1 MMYRNV
7 VLNMFLSLL
16 WPALNGRM
24 DARSMITGFVLGFL
38 VISIVEPE
46 YGKRVLGGMAF
57 TVYVLLAIL
66 ESNLRLAWIV
76 VQPRPPLDPGIVA
89 IPLTVTTDLEITL
102 LASIIT
108 LTPGTLSVDLREDS
122 QGRKHLLV
130 HSLQVKDREAFR
142 REIKER
148 FEQRLLAVT
157 RGTDWAG
164 NATQAQEEE

>member
-38 VISIVEPE
+38 VISIVEPA

-76 VQPRPPLDPGIVA
+76 IQPRPPLDPGIVA